1 VERCVVTGASG
12 LVGRELVDVVAGT
25 GRRVIAWQRSAPSAA
40 RPPAVKSIEYR
51 SVELGVTANADLDR
65 VLAGVDAFI
74 HCAWDL
80 QAGTW
85 AEIER
90 INVRGSIGWFE
101 RAAHAGVKKLI
112 FVSSVSAYPGC
123 RSMYGRSKLLVEDAV
138 TRLGGISVRPGIVHG
153 DPSAGVY
160 GRLWKST
167 NASVVP
173 LIDGGHQKMLTIH
186 RRDLALAIERLLVD
200 YERWRGRVLV
210 LGHPQLVTMRGL
222 LEDIARSR
230 GRSLRFVSVPG
241 VAVMLALRSAEALGL
256 KLQFRSDSLVTL
268 RGPEPLVD
276 AKMLEALGVTIRPF
290 AP

>member
-1 VERCVVTGASG
+1 VERCVVTGSSG
-12 LVGRELVDVVAGT
+12 LVGRELVDVLAGS
-25 GRRVIAWQRSAPSAA
+25 GRHVIGWQRSPPSAA
-40 RPPAVKSIEYR
+40 PPHAVKAVEYR
-51 SVELGVTANADLDR
+51 SAQLGITANADLDR
-65 VLAGVDAFI
+65 ALDGADAFI

-80 QAGTW
+80 KASSW

-101 RAAHAGVKKLI
+101 RAAAAGVKKLI
-112 FVSSVSAYPGC
+112 LVSSASAYPGC

-160 GRLWKST
+160 GRLWHST

-200 YERWRGRVLV
+200 YERWKGRVLA
-210 LGHPQLVTMRGL
+210 LGNPQLVTMRGL
-222 LEDIARSR
+222 LESIARSR

-241 VAVMLALRSAEALGL
+241 GAVMLALRSAEAIGL
-256 KLQFRSDSLVTL
+256 KLSFRSDSLVTL
-268 RGPEPLVD
+268 RGPEPVVD
-276 AKMLEALGVTIRPF
+276 TRALEELGVTMRPF

>member
-12 LVGRELVDVVAGT
+12 LVGRELVDVLSGAG
-25 GRRVIAWQRSAPSAA
+25 RAVVAWQRSAPSAA
-40 RPPAVKSIEYR
+40 SPAAVKPLEYR
-51 SVELGVTANADLDR
+51 SIELGVTANADLGR
-65 VLAGVDAFI
+65 ALLGVDAFI

-80 QAGTW
+80 KAATW

-90 INVRGSIGWFE
+90 INVDGSIGWFE
-101 RAAHAGVKKLI
+101 AALDAGVKKLI

-123 RSMYGRSKLLVEDAV
+123 RSMYGRSKLLVEEAV
-138 TRLGGISVRPGIVHG
+138 ARLGGISVRPGIVHG

-160 GRLWKST
+160 GRLWQST
-167 NASVVP
+167 NASIVP

-186 RRDLALAIERLLVD
+186 RHDLASAIERLLAD
-200 YERWRGRVLV
+200 YERWKGRVLV

-241 VAVMLALRSAEALGL
+241 GAVMLALRSAEAIGL
-256 KLQFRSDSLVTL
+256 KLQFRSDSLLTL
-268 RGPEPLVD
+268 RGPEPQVD
-276 AKMLEALGVTIRPF
+276 AKVLGELGVPMRAF